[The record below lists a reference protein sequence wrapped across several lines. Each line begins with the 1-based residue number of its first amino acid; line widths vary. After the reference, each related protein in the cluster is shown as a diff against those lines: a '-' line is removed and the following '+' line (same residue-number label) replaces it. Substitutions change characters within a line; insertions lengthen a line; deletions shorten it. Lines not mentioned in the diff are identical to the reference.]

1 MTPPDASDAPDVSTG
16 PLTVPVL
23 LEGFAAL
30 GDHPLLV
37 TPTDRLGYAAAD
49 ERSALLARR
58 LLAVGVGKNTRVA
71 ILLGNCPDWVVTF
84 LALAR
89 IGAHAVLCNP
99 FAKGPELAHVLRHA
113 DVAAVV
119 TGAAAGDGVTALL
132 EAAVPALAGH
142 GAATPLCTAT
152 HPYLRAVWWIGAG
165 RPGWADDA
173 DAPVP
178 VDDAL
183 LRAVEAE
190 VAPSDALATAYT
202 SGTTAEPK
210 AVIHCQGAFL
220 RQARK
225 LAVRRG
231 FTPQDVV
238 YTPMPLFWIGGVCIA
253 LLSCA
258 VTGMPMV
265 TDARFDAGR
274 ALDLMEQE
282 GVTAVYCFPQ
292 AAESMVAHP
301 SFADRDLHRL
311 RIGPASIRGPEFAGV
326 TVDQREQ
333 SLGMTETCGPHTMA
347 FDADARLPEHL
358 RGSFA
363 FPMDGMEHRIV
374 DRDRGV
380 TLTRDGEI
388 GELWIRG
395 DCLMLGF
402 HKRERAETFTPDGW
416 YRTGDLCSFREGR
429 LFFHGRG
436 GDMIK
441 TAGFNVAPA
450 EVERVIGALDDVI
463 YVSVLGLAD
472 PVRDQVIGAVVAR
485 RPGSGLDADALR
497 AVCAEQLSSYKVPS
511 VWCVT
516 DEAGYP
522 MGDTGK
528 VDRSRARALLEA
540 ARA

>member
-1 MTPPDASDAPDVSTG
+1 MSAPGVSEPTDR
-16 PLTVPVL
+16 LTVPQL
-23 LEGFAAL
+23 LADFAAL
-30 GDHPLLV
+30 GERSLFV
-37 TPTDRLGYAAAD
+37 TPTERLSFAEAD
-49 ERSALLARR
+49 TRSADLARR
-58 LLAVGVGKNTRVA
+58 FLAAGVGKNTRVA
-71 ILLGNCPDWVVTF
+71 ILLGNSPDWVVTF

-99 FAKGPELAHVLRHA
+99 FARGPELAHVLRHSDA
-113 DVAAVV
+113 AAVV
-119 TGAAAGDGVTALL
+119 TGAAAGAGVAALL
-132 EAAVPALAGH
+132 EAAVPDMADHESGH
-142 GAATPLCTAT
+142 SLLTTT
-152 HPYLRAVWWIGAG
+152 HPYLRAVWWLGAD
-165 RPGWADDA
+165 RPRWADDPTA
-173 DAPVP
+173 PAPVA
-178 VDDAL
+178 DAL

-190 VAPSDALATAYT
+190 VAPADAVATAYT
-202 SGTTAEPK
+202 SGTTADPK
-210 AVIHCQGAFL
+210 AVVHCQGAFL

-231 FTPQDVV
+231 FTPDDVV

-258 VTGMPMV
+258 ATGIPMV
-265 TDARFDAGR
+265 TDERFDAGR
-274 ALDLMEQE
+274 ALDLMESE
-282 GVTAVYCFPQ
+282 RVTAVYCFPQ
-292 AAESMVAHP
+292 AAESMAAHP
-301 SFADRDLHRL
+301 TFGSRDLHRL
-311 RIGPASIRGPEFAGV
+311 RIGPALIRGPEFAGLA
-326 TVDQREQ
+326 VDQREQ

-374 DRDRGV
+374 DRDTGA
-380 TLTRDGEI
+380 TLGEGEI

-395 DCLMLGF
+395 DALMLGF

-463 YVSVLGLAD
+463 YVSVFGLAD
-472 PVRDQVIGAVVAR
+472 PVRDQVIGAVVALR
-485 RPGSGLDADALR
+485 SGSVLDADALR
-497 AVCAEQLSSYKVPS
+497 GVCAEHLSSYKVPT

-528 VDRSRARALLEA
+528 VDRKRALALLEA
-540 ARA
+540 ART

>member
-1 MTPPDASDAPDVSTG
+1 MTGTEAATAA
-16 PLTVPVL
+16 PLTVPQL
-23 LEGFAAL
+23 LDGFATL
-30 GDHPLLV
+30 GDHPLFV
-37 TPTDRLGYAAAD
+37 TPTGRLTFAAAD
-49 ERSALLARR
+49 DRSALLARR
-58 LLAVGVGKNTRVA
+58 LLAAGVGKNTRVA
-71 ILLGNCPDWVVTF
+71 ILLGNSPDWVVTF

-119 TGAAAGDGVTALL
+119 TGAEAGEGVQGLL
-132 EAAVPALAGH
+132 EAAVPALVGH
-142 GAATPLCTAT
+142 GAGAALRTPT
-152 HPYLRAVWWIGAG
+152 HPYLRTVWWIGAD
-165 RPGWADDA
+165 RPGWADDPDGLDPVAVDLLHAVEGEVAAA
-173 DAPVP
+173 DAV
-178 VDDAL
+178 
-183 LRAVEAE
+183 
-190 VAPSDALATAYT
+190 ATAYT
-202 SGTTAEPK
+202 SVTTAEPK
-210 AVIHCQGAFL
+210 AVVHCQGAFL

-231 FTPQDVV
+231 FTATDVV

-258 VTGMPMV
+258 ATGIPMV

-274 ALDLMEQE
+274 ALDLMESE

-301 SFADRDLHRL
+301 TFAARDLHRL
-311 RIGPASIRGPEFAGV
+311 RIGPALIRGPEFAGV
-326 TVDQREQ
+326 TVDMREQ

-374 DRDRGV
+374 DRDSGAV
-380 TLTRDGEI
+380 LTGEGEI

-402 HKRERAETFTPDGW
+402 HKRERSETFEPDGW

-463 YVSVLGLAD
+463 YVTVLGLPD
-472 PVRDQVIGAVVAR
+472 PVRDQVIGTVVAV
-485 RPGSGLDADALR
+485 RPGSTLDADALR
-497 AVCAEQLSSYKVPS
+497 AVCGDHLSSYKVPS
-511 VWCVT
+511 VWCVV

-528 VDRSRARALLEA
+528 VDRTRALALLEA
-540 ARA
+540 ART

>member
-1 MTPPDASDAPDVSTG
+1 MTADDPTAPVAAPA
-16 PLTVPVL
+16 PLTVPAL
-23 LEGFAAL
+23 LHGFSAL

-37 TPTDRLGYAAAD
+37 TPTDRLTYAAAD
-49 ERSALLARR
+49 ARSAGLARR

-71 ILLGNCPDWVVTF
+71 VLLGNGSDWVVTF

-119 TGAAAGDGVTALL
+119 TGTGAGDGVTALL
-132 EAAVPALAGH
+132 GAAVPDLTGHRAG
-142 GAATPLCTAT
+142 TPLFAAS
-152 HPYLRAVWWIGAG
+152 HPYLRTVWWIGAD
-165 RPGWADDA
+165 RPGWASDPDA
-173 DAPVP
+173 IEPVTET
-178 VDDAL
+178 L

-190 VAPSDALATAYT
+190 VAPSDAVATAYT

-210 AVIHCQGAFL
+210 AVVHGQGAFL

-231 FTPQDVV
+231 FTPADVV

-258 VTGMPMV
+258 ATGMPMV

-274 ALDLMEQE
+274 ALDLMEAE

-292 AAESMVAHP
+292 AAESMAAHP
-301 SFADRDLHRL
+301 TFAARDLHRL
-311 RIGPASIRGPEFAGV
+311 RIGPALIRGPEFAGV
-326 TVDQREQ
+326 AVDQREQ

-374 DRDRGV
+374 DRDSGAP
-380 TLTRDGEI
+380 LTGDGEI

-402 HKRERAETFTPDGW
+402 HKRERSETFTPDGW

-450 EVERVIGALDDVI
+450 EVERVLGALDDVI
-463 YVSVLGLAD
+463 FVSVLGLSD
-472 PVRDQVIGAVVAR
+472 PVRDQVIGAVVAL
-485 RPGSGLDADALR
+485 RPGSVLDAVGLAE
-497 AVCAEQLSSYKVPS
+497 VCGAQLSSYKVPS

-528 VDRSRARALLEA
+528 VDRKRALALLEA